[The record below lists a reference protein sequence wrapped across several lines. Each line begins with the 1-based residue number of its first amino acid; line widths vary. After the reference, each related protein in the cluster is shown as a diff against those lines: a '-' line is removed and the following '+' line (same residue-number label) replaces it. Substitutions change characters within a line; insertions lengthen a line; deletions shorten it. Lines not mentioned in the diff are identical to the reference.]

1 MTAYDDSWI
10 YDDYDYMEDDLHCLD
25 EDYDDDEDEE
35 IMRQYRKDLL

>member
-25 EDYDDDEDEE
+25 EDYDDDDE